1 MWAQFS
7 LSLPPGHQPSGM
19 EGPQHGGQT
28 VTLLGQWGLAQ
39 VLLLGQPLL
48 CPNLMFLSH
57 FNVLVAAP

>member
-1 MWAQFS
+1 
-7 LSLPPGHQPSGM
+7 M

-28 VTLLGQWGLAQ
+28 VTLLGRWGLAQ